1 VGLGVKSSMKLYR
14 FRKLTTC
21 EELHRIVEIIDTGEF
36 WCAKFSEMNDP
47 MEGIYYAADDNKIGE
62 VYNEKNKRKICSFS
76 GEKGFGNPAM
86 WGYYAGGFR
95 GIAIEIEVNESD
107 VKCVNYVLETPST
120 SNIDTILT
128 TKLKAWECEN
138 EYRFIKEVEQNKNR
152 IGEITKVYFGNPYG
166 NLSNTLNIL
175 KDNSDLRKYRKLKE
189 ELEDFLK
196 EKNISYTDV
205 VVTEM
210 EYTHSS
216 RSIDEIVALAAF
228 NDAQSLRISQVVDI
242 ASLAD
247 DVNS

>member
-1 VGLGVKSSMKLYR
+1 MKLYR

-21 EELHRIVEIIDTGEF
+21 EELHRIVEILKTGEF

-47 MEGIYYAADDNKIGE
+47 MEGVYYATERDKIDELYNK
-62 VYNEKNKRKICSFS
+62 KNNIKICSFS
-76 GEKGFGNPAM
+76 GEKAFGNPAM

-95 GIAIEIEVNESD
+95 GIAIEIEVDESH
-107 VKCVNYVLETPST
+107 VKPVRYVLETPLT
-120 SNIDTILT
+120 SDIDTILT

-138 EYRFIKEVEQNKNR
+138 EYRFIEEVAQNKNR
-152 IGEITKVYFGNPYG
+152 IGVITKVYFGNPYG
-166 NLSNTLNIL
+166 KLSNTSDIL
-175 KDNSDLRKYRKLKE
+175 EDNSDLQKYRKLKE

-216 RSIDEIVALAAF
+216 RSIDEIITLAEF

-242 ASLAD
+242 VSLAD